1 VLPPVGPSDTLPMN
15 RAAESWR
22 LLLNVML
29 AAKYTQNPMT
39 VAQAVDYV
47 NDSAV
52 ITNVPGGEVRFRL
65 KFIGDGNARLK
76 PQ

>member
-1 VLPPVGPSDTLPMN
+1 
-15 RAAESWR
+15 
-22 LLLNVML
+22 ML